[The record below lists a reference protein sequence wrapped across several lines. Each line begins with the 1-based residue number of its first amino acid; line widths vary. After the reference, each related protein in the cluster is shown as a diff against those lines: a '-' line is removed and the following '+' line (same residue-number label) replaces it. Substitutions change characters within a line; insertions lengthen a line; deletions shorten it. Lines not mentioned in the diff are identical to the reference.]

1 MDYGGHDSMFHDNV
15 VISYNNENCLGTA
28 HFVVGHEDKFFNNKC
43 VNPVGEKVDDLFENC
58 HGGPGTIQ
66 GNNNQYFTPLAN
78 ASASCDGS
86 QGNVPLSKLGPGVE
100 TNFTSSTLPSAATII
115 QWAKEKLNLP

>member
-58 HGGPGTIQ
+58 HSGPGTIQ